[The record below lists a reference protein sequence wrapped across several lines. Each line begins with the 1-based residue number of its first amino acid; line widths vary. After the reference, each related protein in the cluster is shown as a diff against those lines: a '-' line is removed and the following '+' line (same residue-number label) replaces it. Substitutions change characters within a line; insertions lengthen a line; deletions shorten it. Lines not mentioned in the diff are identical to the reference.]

1 MSHIPREVDF
11 DGAKDWVSLQLD
23 STCNVEPSFFND
35 WFSGHLN
42 YQIEHQ

>member
-1 MSHIPREVDF
+1 MHIDLDKR
-11 DGAKDWVSLQLD
+11 KDWVSMQL
-23 STCNVEPSFFND
+23 SGTCDVEKSFFND